1 MWLRWKNR
9 FSPADPIRVGHNR
22 QLFLTGHLIEER
34 DGLTRRV
41 CPVVKHPDNPIIRP
55 REQWEP
61 AGYLARSVIY
71 DPDEGIYKAWHA
83 GVDEAGLVAQ
93 PREGLSSAVYYFTSE
108 DGIHWDRP
116 ALEPV
121 GSDGGDANTC
131 SLTARNGAPGP
142 WPYFRELF
150 SVIRDPTDPDPQR
163 RYKMGFLHKQTGC
176 PPPYDDPFK
185 PGERRGLGVAFSPDG
200 VHWTPVDDMVTR
212 ATCDGTTQCLHEPDK
227 GRFVLYGRARYIA
240 PEVQRLWGEERF
252 FQGNHGARAVRRAES
267 TDFIHWTPDEGRIVL
282 ATDMLDGPGEEI
294 YGMAVFP
301 YEGIYIGLVQV
312 FHNYEDV
319 DYLDI
324 QLAVSR
330 DGVEFERLSDR
341 SPFIPV
347 GEVGS
352 WDRFNTNFCSS
363 VPLAVGD
370 ELLFYY
376 GGRNC
381 RHRGAYKGTD
391 DGRNVGLS
399 SLAGVGLGT
408 VKRDRFAGLVATFDP
423 GTLLTKRL
431 LLEGTRLHV
440 NASVPFGVLEVALTD
455 ADGQVIEGTR
465 RRIQETDGV
474 DILLPGNLPSALIDR
489 PVRLEF
495 KLQNGT
501 LYSFR
506 VD

>member
-9 FSPADPIRVGHNR
+9 FSPDDPIRIGHER
-22 QLFLTGHLIEER
+22 QLFLTGYLIEER

-41 CPVVKHPDNPIIRP
+41 SPVVKHPENPIIRP
-55 REQWEP
+55 RDEWEP
-61 AGYLARSVIY
+61 AGYNARTVIH
-71 DPDEGIYKAWHA
+71 DPEEGIYKAWHS
-83 GVDEAGLVAQ
+83 GVAATGRMARQ
-93 PREGLSSAVYYFTSE
+93 QEGQGSAVYYFTSE
-108 DGIHWDRP
+108 DGIRWERP
-116 ALEPV
+116 KLEPV
-121 GSDGGDANTC
+121 GSEGCYANTC
-131 SLTARNGAPGP
+131 SLTVPNVDSGP

-150 SVIRDPTDPDPQR
+150 GVIKDPLDPDLER
-163 RYKMGFLHKQTGC
+163 RYKMGFLYKQTGC
-176 PPPYDDPFK
+176 PGPDDDPFK
-185 PGERRGLGVAFSPDG
+185 PGQRRGLGVAFSSDG
-200 VHWTPVDDMVTR
+200 VHWTAVDDMVTR
-212 ATCDGTTQCLHEPDK
+212 ATCDGVTQCLHEPDK

-267 TDFIHWTPDEGRIVL
+267 TDFIHWTPDEGRIVM
-282 ATDMLDGPGEEI
+282 ATDILDGPGDEI

-301 YEGIYIGLVQV
+301 YEGIYIGLIQV

-347 GEVGS
+347 GEIGS

-363 VPLAVGD
+363 TPLAVGD
-370 ELLFYY
+370 ELRFYY

-381 RHRGAYKGTD
+381 RHKGAYKGAD
-391 DGRNVGLS
+391 DIRNVGLS
-399 SLAGVGLGT
+399 SLAGVGMGT
-408 VKRDRFAGLVATFDP
+408 IKRDRFAGLEATFDP
-423 GTLLTKRL
+423 GILLTKRL

-440 NASVPFGVLEVALTD
+440 NASVPFGVLEVAL
-455 ADGQVIEGTR
+455 AEPNGRVIDGTR

-474 DILLPGNLPSALIDR
+474 DIVVPGGLPPFSADD

-501 LYSFR
+501 LYSFW